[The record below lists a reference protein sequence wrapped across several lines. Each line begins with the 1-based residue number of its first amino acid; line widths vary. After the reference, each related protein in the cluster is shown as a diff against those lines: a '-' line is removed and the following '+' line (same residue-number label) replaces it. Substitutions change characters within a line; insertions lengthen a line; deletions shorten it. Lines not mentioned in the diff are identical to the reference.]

1 MKKIQRSII
10 GSEGFYLI
18 RKFLIRNLERFK
30 NRKIGKNLWFLSV
43 SESVKIKT
51 VVEGWP
57 EIGWWCWNFDGWKM
71 ALKNGETFFRTLYL
85 ASFLYFLP
93 RCHRLT
99 KPHQKPNSN
108 TQNQIHSISASKF
121 TLKKMQNLGIFSNN
135 QDFSRYMDLCSGNR
149 PLIWSGN
156 FNFDS
161 RIFILRIGNFSDL

>member
-1 MKKIQRSII
+1 MIEKKRYSRTFLVAIARSKIR
-10 GSEGFYLI
+10 SERLHSI
-18 RKFLIRNLERFK
+18 RKFLIRNFERFK

-93 RCHRLT
+93 RCHRPT
-99 KPHQKPNSN
+99 KPHRKPNSN
-108 TQNQIHSISASKF
+108 TQNKIHPISASKYLLNIRTIFGFF
-121 TLKKMQNLGIFSNN
+121 TI
-135 QDFSRYMDLCSGNR
+135 NR
-149 PLIWSGN
+149 L
-156 FNFDS
+156 
-161 RIFILRIGNFSDL
+161 RIFWFLS